1 MDNAAAHCNRRMT
14 GITPEAEHCLMQ
26 YDWPGNVRELENA
39 IERAAVLGETDQVR
53 PEDLPESVTE
63 AAPAALGGVY
73 QKSVSG
79 AKRECILDAY
89 DKAGGDYKGA
99 AKLLGV
105 HPVYLLRLVRKLDLR
120 EEIRERTAGG
130 RKG

>member
-1 MDNAAAHCNRRMT
+1 
-14 GITPEAEHCLMQ
+14 
-26 YDWPGNVRELENA
+26 
-39 IERAAVLGETDQVR
+39 
-53 PEDLPESVTE
+53 VTE
-63 AAPAALGGVY
+63 AAPDAIGGMY

-105 HPVYLLRLVRKLDLR
+105 HPVYLLRLVRKLELR
-120 EEIRERTAGG
+120 EEIRERIAGS
-130 RKG
+130 KN

>member
-1 MDNAAAHCNRRMT
+1 
-14 GITPEAEHCLMQ
+14 MQ

-39 IERAAVLGETDQVR
+39 IERAVVLGETEQIQ

-63 AAPAALGGVY
+63 AAPDAIGGMY

-105 HPVYLLRLVRKLDLR
+105 HPVYLLRLVRKLELR
-120 EEIRERTAGG
+120 EEIRERIAGS
-130 RKG
+130 KN